1 MEICRVTLSLNLR
14 AATAVGIAC
23 LAALAGCS
31 SIENLLSGE
40 KVDYRST
47 STRTTGLEVPP
58 DLTQLA
64 KDTRY
69 QPSSGVVS
77 ASTFQT
83 APATP
88 GAPVAAAAPAAPGAS
103 GPAAATPTP
112 PTLLAVAA
120 AATATP
126 TVAPTAVGAFKIER
140 LGGDRWLSTTL
151 TPEQVFPQV
160 RTFWKDNGFNLAQD
174 RPEAGVIET
183 DWAENRA
190 KLPND
195 LIRNSIG
202 KLFEN
207 AYSTSELDKFRTRV
221 ERTPTGSDIYI
232 THRGMEEKY
241 IGERKEATVWQPRPA
256 DPSLEAEFLTRLMV
270 KLGAKAEDAKATV
283 AAAAAAPP
291 AAPARA
297 RMLPDRPGP
306 TLQVDDGFDRAWR
319 RVGLALDRSGFTV
332 EDRDRGQGV
341 YFVRYIDPAFS
352 GREEPN
358 FFAKLFTFGKK
369 DDGGL
374 AKYRVKVTAEGSAT
388 STVAVLD
395 SQGKPE
401 SGEAGK
407 RIVGLLLDDLK

>member
-1 MEICRVTLSLNLR
+1 MTFPLNLR
-14 AATAVGIAC
+14 AATGIAC

-31 SIENLLSGE
+31 SVEGFLSGD
-40 KVDYRST
+40 KVDYRSN
-47 STRTTGLEVPP
+47 SSRSSGLDVPP

-69 QPSSGVVS
+69 QPSSGVIS

-83 APATP
+83 APTNP
-88 GAPVAAAAPAAPGAS
+88 GAPVT
-103 GPAAATPTP
+103 AATPSAASPAAT
-112 PTLLAVAA
+112 TQGVATAA
-120 AATATP
+120 A

-140 LGGDRWLSTTL
+140 LGNDRWLSTTL
-151 TPEQVFPQV
+151 TPEEVYPKV
-160 RTFWKDNGFNLAQD
+160 RTFWKDNGFNLAVD
-174 RPEAGVIET
+174 RPEAGVVET
-183 DWAENRA
+183 EWAENRA

-195 LIRNSIG
+195 FIRRSIG
-202 KLFEN
+202 KVFEN

-241 IGERKEATVWQPRPA
+241 IGERKESTTWQPRPV
-256 DPSLEAEFLTRLMV
+256 DPSLEAEFLARLMV
-270 KLGAKAEDAKATV
+270 KLGAKDEQAKAVVATATAAT
-283 AAAAAAPP
+283 AAATAAPV
-291 AAPARA
+291 RA
-297 RMLPDRPGP
+297 RVLADRPGP

-332 EDRDRGQGV
+332 EDRDRTQGI
-341 YFVRYIDPAFS
+341 YFVRYVDPAFA
-352 GREEPN
+352 GRDEPG
-358 FFAKLFTFGKK
+358 FFSKLFSFGKQ
-369 DDGGL
+369 DESGGL
-374 AKYRVKVTAEGSAT
+374 AKYRVKVTGEGSAS

>member
-1 MEICRVTLSLNLR
+1 VTLSLNLR
-14 AATAVGIAC
+14 AAAAAGIAC

-31 SIENLLSGE
+31 SIEGLLAGE
-40 KVDYRST
+40 KVDYRSN
-47 STRTTGLEVPP
+47 SSARTAGLDVPP

-69 QPSSGVVS
+69 QPSTGVVS

-88 GAPVAAAAPAAPGAS
+88 GAPVAAAAGASAAASAPGTS
-103 GPAAATPTP
+103 GTAVTPTA

-126 TVAPTAVGAFKIER
+126 TVAPSALGAFKIER
-140 LGGDRWLSTTL
+140 LGNDRWLSTTL

-183 DWAENRA
+183 EWAENRA

-270 KLGAKAEDAKATV
+270 KLGARAEEAKTIV

-297 RMLPDRPGP
+297 RVLTDRPGP

-332 EDRDRGQGV
+332 EDRDRTQGV
-341 YFVRYIDPAFS
+341 YFVRYVDPAFA
-352 GREEPN
+352 GRDEPN

-369 DDGGL
+369 DDSGL
-374 AKYRVKVTAEGSAT
+374 AKYRVKVAAEGTAT

-395 SQGKPE
+395 STGKPE

-407 RIVGLLLDDLK
+407 RIVSLLLDDLK

>member
-1 MEICRVTLSLNLR
+1 MTLSQNLR
-14 AATAVGIAC
+14 AAAAAGIAC

-31 SIENLLSGE
+31 SVESLISGD
-40 KVDYRST
+40 KVDYRSN
-47 STRTTGLEVPP
+47 STRTTGLDVPP

-64 KDTRY
+64 KDSRY

-77 ASTFQT
+77 ASTFQA

-88 GAPVAAAAPAAPGAS
+88 GAPVAAATPGTAAMPAS
-103 GPAAATPTP
+103 GTQ
-112 PTLLAVAA
+112 VAA
-120 AATATP
+120 AAATTTGTP
-126 TVAPTAVGAFKIER
+126 TIAPAAVGNFKLER
-140 LGGDRWLSTTL
+140 LGNDRWLSTTL

-160 RTFWKDNGFNLAQD
+160 RAFWKDNGFELAQD

-183 DWAENRA
+183 VWAENRA

-195 LIRNSIG
+195 FIRRSIG
-202 KLFEN
+202 RLFEN

-232 THRGMEEKY
+232 SHRGMEERY
-241 IGERKEATVWQPRPA
+241 MGERKESTVWQPRPA
-256 DPSLEAEFLTRLMV
+256 DPTLEAEFLARLMV
-270 KLGAKAEDAKATV
+270 KLGAKDEEAKAVV
-283 AAAAAAPP
+283 ATAAAAPN

-297 RMLPDRPGP
+297 RTLTDRPGP

-332 EDRDRGQGV
+332 EDRDRAQGV
-341 YFVRYIDPAFS
+341 YFVRYVDPAFA

-358 FFAKLFTFGKK
+358 FFAKLFSFGKK
-369 DDGGL
+369 DEGGGL
-374 AKYRVKVTAEGSAT
+374 AKYRVKVTSEGSAT

-407 RIVGLLLDDLK
+407 RIVALLLEDLK